1 MNIIFFLSTV
11 ILMFTFPV
19 NTQNERD
26 SFGRKDPDS
35 SFHGAFLHWGG
46 VMFILAGFFLV
57 VAIFGLIGYLLG
69 FRTPPQHRHHS
80 STDSTAPFFVI
91 QNFTKVI

>member
-1 MNIIFFLSTV
+1 
-11 ILMFTFPV
+11 MFTFPV
-19 NTQNERD
+19 NAQNERD

-35 SFHGAFLHWGG
+35 TFHGAFPHWGG
-46 VMFILAGFFLV
+46 VLFILSGFFLV
-57 VAIFGLIGYLLG
+57 VAIFGLVGYLLG
-69 FRTPPQHRHHS
+69 FRTPPNHRHHS